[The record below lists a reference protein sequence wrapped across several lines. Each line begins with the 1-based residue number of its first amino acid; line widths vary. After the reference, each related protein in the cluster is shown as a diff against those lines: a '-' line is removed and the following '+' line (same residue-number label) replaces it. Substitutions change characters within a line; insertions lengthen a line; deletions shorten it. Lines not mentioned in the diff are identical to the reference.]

1 MFSFVRGCQSSMI
14 LNLFYTGP
22 FSSGSSIVSRT
33 SSLRQFKPSSD
44 RNWLARAAWLPTM
57 LDATVVPLNAHIYLP
72 VLIPCLVVS
81 IAVAFLAFKKGV
93 QEVDNADAPSRTP
106 GLKPLFLSKLSK
118 TSQYAPREAYDLPP
132 RPTMKQSLLKASF
145 KRVFGG
151 GSISLSPETPDRT
164 GASVPKVDLPPPG
177 DGAQAA
183 LNPWTTLS
191 HAVGAA
197 LTIVTGIAFLHE
209 ANSPAALT
217 ALGIAISILPFSAL
231 IQRIRQVDTMRGLM
245 IDLAAAST
253 LSVINGIIAWRGSVY
268 AALGLVAA
276 ALLVNTALIVLSV
289 LRRRSARQGRIRL
302 PTTTHRIK
310 QDMGARR
317 RRALERKTDNRKT
330 MSFFSGGILD
340 DMTTK
345 TRPEEGEMGGE
356 ETLKED
362 GEPNS
367 WLTSPCE
374 CGV

>member
-1 MFSFVRGCQSSMI
+1 
-14 LNLFYTGP
+14 
-22 FSSGSSIVSRT
+22 
-33 SSLRQFKPSSD
+33 
-44 RNWLARAAWLPTM
+44 M
-57 LDATVVPLNAHIYLP
+57 LDATVVRLNAHIYLP
-72 VLIPCLVVS
+72 VLIPWLIVS
-81 IAVAFLAFKKGV
+81 IVIAFLTYKKGV
-93 QEVDNADAPSRTP
+93 QEDDSAHVPSRTP

-132 RPTMKQSLLKASF
+132 RPTMKGSSLEASF

-151 GSISLSPETPDRT
+151 GSTSLSPQTPDKT
-164 GASVPKVDLPPPG
+164 GASVPKVDLPPPS
-177 DGAQAA
+177 DGPQAA

-191 HAVGAA
+191 YAVSAA
-197 LTIVTGIAFLHE
+197 LTIVSGIAYLHE
-209 ANSPAALT
+209 AHWPAALI
-217 ALGIAISILPFSAL
+217 ALGISISILPFSAL
-231 IQRIRQVDTMRGLM
+231 VQRIRQADTMRGLS

-253 LSVINGIIAWRGSVY
+253 LSVINGVIAWRGSVY
-268 AALGLVAA
+268 AALALAAA
-276 ALLVNTALIVLSV
+276 ALLVNTSLIVLSV
-289 LRRRSARQGRIRL
+289 VRRRSARQGRIRL

-330 MSFFSGGILD
+330 MSFFSGGIHD